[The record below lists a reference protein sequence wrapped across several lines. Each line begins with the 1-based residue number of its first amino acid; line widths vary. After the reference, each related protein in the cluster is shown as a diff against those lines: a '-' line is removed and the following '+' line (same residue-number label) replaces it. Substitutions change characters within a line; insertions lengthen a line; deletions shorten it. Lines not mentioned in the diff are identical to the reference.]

1 MPGDRGES
9 SSRETP
15 ARKRSGADLRL
26 RSLAGFAVIVA
37 AAVAAF
43 PVAAYD
49 VVGYTAAANNR
60 FSSGFPTAPV
70 TNTSG
75 SFVGLA
81 YSWLGVGWATSD
93 PTKGF
98 GFLTP
103 KHYLVAKHYGGAA
116 TINLLAAG
124 GQVITGTE
132 ASVTDTGY
140 GFTNGGTQPA
150 DIAIG
155 ELTASLPAA
164 YGLPRYG
171 VFDANT
177 SSTTNSSY
185 AGQPL
190 MVYGRGPDGTQ
201 SPRMGP
207 ATVGGAYA
215 WNVSGSSSYIGS
227 TVATGTLQVGDSG
240 SPTFITWTNPN
251 GAAEITII
259 GNNAATDFTSV
270 NIYNFL
276 GAAAVM
282 NAVDALTTPDG
293 YALKIVGTPS
303 NTWVGSSS
311 TSIGNR
317 GAWGLSPPTPVPS
330 DKYVLFSGTSAGNS
344 RAVSVDTNA
353 NLRGLYFKS
362 TGSGT
367 LGFTFSGTST
377 LTIGRGGVTNYDS
390 SPQTILSAITL
401 GASQYWNVGSGGVTA
416 AAVNTGTA
424 GYLLEIDGSGTARF
438 TGTISGAGG
447 LALTGQRLE
456 LTGSNS
462 YTGGTWVHNGTLS
475 AAAGSLASTGT
486 IAVEAGVLSAVNY
499 NPSAPLTVSASGS
512 AVISG
517 TGLSLSAVSNA
528 NPSSS
533 AVNFSAASGT
543 ITLASLAGVGATRF
557 GSHAAITGG
566 VSAGSVTVVQGL
578 TAAISGG
585 TVSAG
590 SLTSGTVSGGV
601 TAVVGSAAITRV
613 SGGVTTIGGAA
624 TIGTLASGTIA
635 LSGSGST
642 ISSLAGGRLAIDG
655 GMVSVASGTFGGT
668 ITGTGGILVKAGG
681 GVLSL
686 TSSNGFAGSTSV
698 QGGRLSLAHATA
710 LGASSVSVLPG
721 GTLAVAPYLDTTVGG
736 LDPNAGGLVD
746 VGTGGMTVT
755 AGLSTPSLISALL
768 AGRNDGLWNG
778 TSGITSSAVAADVAV
793 GQERAIGWLD
803 NGDGSVFF
811 AYAAPGD
818 TNLDGLVDVLDGAN
832 FEAAGKYDTNLPA
845 SWFQGDFNYDGIV
858 DVLDAAFFVTTGL
871 FNQGYY
877 NQPPLAFGTGLG
889 GLTAPVVAVP
899 EPTGLAAAGL
909 AGIMVLAA
917 VRRRR

>member
-1 MPGDRGES
+1 MPGDPAEGS
-9 SSRETP
+9 LTETP
-15 ARKRSGADLRL
+15 TRTRSGGGRRL
-26 RSLAGFAVIVA
+26 WSLAGVAVIVA
-37 AAVAAF
+37 AVVGAF

-60 FSSGFPTAPV
+60 FSSGFPASPV

-75 SFVGLA
+75 SFVGLP

-103 KHYLVAKHYGGAA
+103 KHYLVAKHYGGAT
-116 TINLLAAG
+116 TISLLAAG
-124 GQVITGTE
+124 GQVITGTQ

-177 SSTTNSSY
+177 SSTTNSTY
-185 AGQPL
+185 VGQPL
-190 MVYGRGPDGTQ
+190 MVYGRGPDGAQ
-201 SPRMGP
+201 SPRMGL

-240 SPTFITWTNPN
+240 SPTFIRWTNPN

-276 GAAAVM
+276 GAAAVI
-282 NAVDALTTPDG
+282 NAVNAITTPDG
-293 YALKIVGTPS
+293 YALKIVGTPT
-303 NTWVGSSS
+303 NTWAGSSS

-317 GAWGLSPPTPVPS
+317 GAWGLSPPSPVPS
-330 DKYVLFSGTSAGNS
+330 DKYVLFSGTSAGNG
-344 RAVSVDTNA
+344 RAVTVDTNA

-377 LTIGRGGVTNYDS
+377 LTIGRGGITNYDTS
-390 SPQTILSAITL
+390 RQTISSTIAL
-401 GASQYWNVGSGGVTA
+401 GSSQYWNVGPGGVTA
-416 AAVNTGTA
+416 AAINTGTA
-424 GYLLEIDGSGTARF
+424 GYLLEIDGSGTARL
-438 TGTISGAGG
+438 TGTISGSGG
-447 LALTGQRLE
+447 IALTGQRLE
-456 LTGSNS
+456 LTGANS
-462 YTGGTWVHNGTLS
+462 FTGGTWVHGGTLS
-475 AAAGSLASTGT
+475 MGHAS
-486 IAVEAGVLSAVNY
+486 AL
-499 NPSAPLTVSASGS
+499 
-512 AVISG
+512 
-517 TGLSLSAVSNA
+517 
-528 NPSSS
+528 
-533 AVNFSAASGT
+533 AAS
-543 ITLASLAGVGATRF
+543 
-557 GSHAAITGG
+557 H
-566 VSAGSVTVVQGL
+566 
-578 TAAISGG
+578 
-585 TVSAG
+585 
-590 SLTSGTVSGGV
+590 
-601 TAVVGSAAITRV
+601 
-613 SGGVTTIGGAA
+613 
-624 TIGTLASGTIA
+624 
-635 LSGSGST
+635 
-642 ISSLAGGRLAIDG
+642 
-655 GMVSVASGTFGGT
+655 VSVAT
-668 ITGTGGILVKAGG
+668 
-681 GVLSL
+681 
-686 TSSNGFAGSTSV
+686 
-698 QGGRLSLAHATA
+698 
-710 LGASSVSVLPG
+710 G
-721 GTLAVAPYLDTTVGG
+721 GTLAVAAYLDTTVAG
-736 LDPNAGGLVD
+736 LDLAAGGLVD
-746 VGTGGMTVT
+746 VSHGGMTVT
-755 AGLSTPSLISALL
+755 AGMSVSSLVSALI
-768 AGRNDGLWNG
+768 AGRDDGTWSG

-793 GQERAIGWLD
+793 GMERAVGWLD

-858 DVLDAAFFVTTGL
+858 DVLDASFFVTTGL
-871 FNQGYY
+871 YNEGYY

-889 GLTAPVVAVP
+889 GLTTPVVAVP

-909 AGIMVLAA
+909 AGIAVLAA

>member
-1 MPGDRGES
+1 MPGDPAEG

-15 ARKRSGADLRL
+15 TRKRSGGGRRL
-26 RSLAGFAVIVA
+26 WSLVGLAAIVGTT
-37 AAVAAF
+37 VAAF

-60 FSSGFPTAPV
+60 FSSGFPAAPV

-75 SFVGLA
+75 SFVGLP

-103 KHYLVAKHYGGAA
+103 KHYLVAKHYGGAT
-116 TINLLAAG
+116 TIKLLSAG
-124 GQVITGTE
+124 GQVVTGTQ

-185 AGQPL
+185 VGQPL

-240 SPTFITWTNPN
+240 SPTFIRWTNPN

-276 GAAAVM
+276 GAAAVI
-282 NAVDALTTPDG
+282 NAVNAITTPDG
-293 YALKIVGTPS
+293 YALKIVGTPT

-317 GAWGLSPPTPVPS
+317 GAWGLSPPSPVPS
-330 DKYVLFSGTSAGNS
+330 DKYVLFSGTSAGNG
-344 RAVSVDTNA
+344 RAVTVDTNA

-377 LTIGRGGVTNYDS
+377 LTIGRGGITNYDTS
-390 SPQTILSAITL
+390 RQTISSTIAL
-401 GASQYWNVGSGGVTA
+401 GSSQYWNVGPGGVTA
-416 AAVNTGTA
+416 AAINTGTA

-438 TGTISGAGG
+438 TGTISGSGG
-447 LALTGQRLE
+447 IALTGQRLE
-456 LTGSNS
+456 LTGANS
-462 YTGGTWVHNGTLS
+462 FTGGTWVHGGTLS
-475 AAAGSLASTGT
+475 MGHAS
-486 IAVEAGVLSAVNY
+486 AL
-499 NPSAPLTVSASGS
+499 
-512 AVISG
+512 
-517 TGLSLSAVSNA
+517 
-528 NPSSS
+528 
-533 AVNFSAASGT
+533 AAS
-543 ITLASLAGVGATRF
+543 R
-557 GSHAAITGG
+557 
-566 VSAGSVTVVQGL
+566 
-578 TAAISGG
+578 
-585 TVSAG
+585 
-590 SLTSGTVSGGV
+590 
-601 TAVVGSAAITRV
+601 
-613 SGGVTTIGGAA
+613 
-624 TIGTLASGTIA
+624 
-635 LSGSGST
+635 
-642 ISSLAGGRLAIDG
+642 
-655 GMVSVASGTFGGT
+655 VSVAT
-668 ITGTGGILVKAGG
+668 
-681 GVLSL
+681 
-686 TSSNGFAGSTSV
+686 
-698 QGGRLSLAHATA
+698 
-710 LGASSVSVLPG
+710 G
-721 GTLAVAPYLDTTVGG
+721 GTLAVAAYLAPTVAG
-736 LDPNAGGLVD
+736 LDLAAGGLVD
-746 VGTGGMTVT
+746 VSHGGMTVT
-755 AGLSTPSLISALL
+755 AGMSVPSLFSSLL
-768 AGRNDGLWNG
+768 AGRNNGLWTG
-778 TSGITSSAVAADVAV
+778 TSGITSSAVAADIAV
-793 GQERAIGWLD
+793 GEERAVGWLD

-832 FEAAGKYDTNLPA
+832 FDAAGKYDMNLPA

-858 DVLDAAFFVTTGL
+858 DVLDASFFGTTGL
-871 FNQGYY
+871 YNEGYY
-877 NQPPLAFGTGLG
+877 NQPPLAFATGLG
-889 GLTAPVVAVP
+889 GLTAPVAAVP
-899 EPTGLAAAGL
+899 EPTCLVAAGL

-917 VRRRR
+917 ARRSPATASRARVVHHARSALVN

>member
-1 MPGDRGES
+1 MPGNRAEG

-15 ARKRSGADLRL
+15 TRKRSGAGRRL
-26 RSLAGFAVIVA
+26 GWPAVCAVMLC

-60 FSSGFPTAPV
+60 FSSGFPAAPV

-75 SFVGLA
+75 SFVGLP

-103 KHYLVAKHYGGAA
+103 KHYLVARHYGGAA

-124 GQVITGTE
+124 GQVITGTQ

-240 SPTFITWTNPN
+240 SPTFIRWTNPN

-276 GAAAVM
+276 GAAAVI
-282 NAVDALTTPDG
+282 NAVNALTTPDG
-293 YALKIVGTPS
+293 YALKVVGTPT
-303 NTWVGSSS
+303 NTWAGTSS

-317 GAWGLSPPTPVPS
+317 GAWGLSPPSPVPS
-330 DKYVLFSGTSAGNS
+330 DKYVLFSGTSAGNG
-344 RAVSVDTNA
+344 RAVTVDTNA
-353 NLRGLYFKS
+353 NLRGLFFKS

-367 LGFTFSGTST
+367 LGFTFSGTGT
-377 LTIGRGGVTNYDS
+377 LTVGRGGITNYDTS
-390 SPQTILSAITL
+390 RQTISSTIAL
-401 GASQYWNVGSGGVTA
+401 GSSQYWNVGPGGVTA
-416 AAVNTGTA
+416 AAINTGTA
-424 GYLLEIDGSGTARF
+424 GYLLEIDGSGTARL
-438 TGTISGAGG
+438 TGTISGSGG
-447 LALTGQRLE
+447 IALTGQRLE
-456 LTGSNS
+456 LTGANS
-462 YTGGTWVHNGTLS
+462 FTGGTWVHGGTLS
-475 AAAGSLASTGT
+475 MGHAS
-486 IAVEAGVLSAVNY
+486 AL
-499 NPSAPLTVSASGS
+499 
-512 AVISG
+512 
-517 TGLSLSAVSNA
+517 
-528 NPSSS
+528 
-533 AVNFSAASGT
+533 AAS
-543 ITLASLAGVGATRF
+543 
-557 GSHAAITGG
+557 H
-566 VSAGSVTVVQGL
+566 
-578 TAAISGG
+578 
-585 TVSAG
+585 
-590 SLTSGTVSGGV
+590 
-601 TAVVGSAAITRV
+601 
-613 SGGVTTIGGAA
+613 
-624 TIGTLASGTIA
+624 
-635 LSGSGST
+635 
-642 ISSLAGGRLAIDG
+642 
-655 GMVSVASGTFGGT
+655 VSVAT
-668 ITGTGGILVKAGG
+668 
-681 GVLSL
+681 
-686 TSSNGFAGSTSV
+686 
-698 QGGRLSLAHATA
+698 
-710 LGASSVSVLPG
+710 G
-721 GTLAVAPYLDTTVGG
+721 GTLAVAAYLDTTVAG
-736 LDPNAGGLVD
+736 LDLAAGGLVD
-746 VGTGGMTVT
+746 VSHGGMTVT
-755 AGLSTPSLISALL
+755 AGMSVSSLVSALL
-768 AGRNDGLWNG
+768 AGRNNGLWTG

-793 GQERAIGWLD
+793 GMERAVGWLD

-858 DVLDAAFFVTTGL
+858 DVLDASFFVTTGL
-871 FNQGYY
+871 YNEGYY

-909 AGIMVLAA
+909 AGIAVLAA
-917 VRRRR
+917 ARRRR